1 MSSNKNVIEF
11 EGVEFKCFSLIEYSS
26 LIELLKLLAKKYKSV
41 DDKISILDQ
50 RIIEKDKR
58 ISELEI
64 MLKGVSQSTDN
75 KFPSIAEEKK
85 EIKSQD
91 KSEEKNLEKNDE
103 NDNIDISQE
112 KKLDNENNGEVI
124 NTDEN
129 EKNKNQDQQD
139 SKLNLSQEK
148 KEENNEIDNNN
159 KEQNQNQ
166 NLEQNEIIE
175 ENNNQLYPNQV
186 PTMKLGINNTD
197 FNSGFNL
204 DNLDNNNNNGEA
216 NKELFSKILKK
227 LKQHEKQINDLLVK
241 NNEFLIINKSI
252 KLNKNEMEEFEKQIR
267 NLKNNISDINNKM
280 LGYNDDLEKI
290 KVKVTDFDVYD
301 LFKGMEGDVDLD
313 AAKLLIKNLENKMM
327 KKFEIYDERNK
338 QLDKDMFKLQED
350 VKNSLAIV
358 DGMKTKTDKNTE
370 NLEELSYNYHNKM
383 SEVDYVISK
392 IQRQIEVINEKIE
405 AKPDFSNIKKDFE
418 SQLKDLEK
426 KLHSKFD
433 LFLNNETTNTNNEN
447 DKENSSVAKSEILSL
462 IKELR
467 KRIGELEKF
476 TATNFEKINI
486 DDIKKRIS
494 KLENETSKK
503 AGKYELQELG
513 DKLRSLDE
521 FVKDLNFKQ
530 DTLQQFTE
538 KVRMDLAQIIKK
550 IEFLS
555 GEYSKLAF
563 NKNDDGDGLNN
574 VDITR
579 FLDVNIFNDN
589 KRDVNNKFE
598 KIRLGFED
606 LSREIDEIL
615 NKLSHTP
622 TDKDFSEFQNIIKS
636 LIDELKLNSN
646 KKYADKIEIS
656 KTIKFLETQIRA
668 LHDAFIKKNEAGD
681 NWLLAKKPINNYVC
695 ASCEANIK
703 GELDKRTDFVPWNRY
718 PQRDDKAYRI
728 GHGFSRMLQ
737 MVNEDIIKNAG
748 EKGGYSSDE
757 DNRKTNLKNNNNIN
771 GPTNASVKLPKVT
784 RKKPL
789 LSGMA
794 ITEPNNNG
802 NNNMPMSPYDGV
814 DNGENND
821 INKIQIMR
829 VIRKSKNQND
839 NLNSNRDN
847 STVDIK
853 KNNDINNNVNSNENE
868 N

>member
-75 KFPSIAEEKK
+75 KFPSITEEKK

-103 NDNIDISQE
+103 NNNIDISQE
-112 KKLDNENNGEVI
+112 KKLDNENNGGVI

-227 LKQHEKQINDLLVK
+227 LKQHEKQINDLMLK

-252 KLNKNEMEEFEKQIR
+252 KLNKNEMEELEKQIR
-267 NLKNNISDINNKM
+267 NLKNNISDINRQM
-280 LGYNDDLEKI
+280 SGYNDDLEKL

-301 LFKGMEGDVDLD
+301 LFKGMEGNVDFD
-313 AAKLLIKNLENKMM
+313 AAKLLIKNLENKIT
-327 KKFEIYDERNK
+327 KKFEIYDDRNK
-338 QLDKDMFKLQED
+338 KIDKDMFKLQED
-350 VKNSLAIV
+350 VRNSLAIV
-358 DGMKTKTDKNTE
+358 DGMKTKTERNSE
-370 NLEELSYNYHNKM
+370 FLEELNNNYQNKT
-383 SEVDYVISK
+383 SEIDNNISE
-392 IQRQIEVINEKIE
+392 IQRQIEIINDKINV
-405 AKPDFSNIKKDFE
+405 KPDFSKIKKDIE
-418 SQLKDLEK
+418 KEIKDLEQ
-426 KLHSKFD
+426 KLNSKFD
-433 LFLNNETTNTNNEN
+433 LFFNQDLNGNNNEN
-447 DKENSSVAKSEILSL
+447 TNENSSVAKNEILSL

-467 KRIGELEKF
+467 KRIGELERF
-476 TATNFEKINI
+476 TSVGFEKINI

-494 KLENETSKK
+494 KLESETTKK
-503 AGKYELQELG
+503 AGKYELQEVS

-530 DTLQQFTE
+530 DSLQQFTE

-563 NKNDDGDGLNN
+563 NKSDTGDGLND
-574 VDITR
+574 VDMSR
-579 FLDVNIFNDN
+579 FLDINIFNDN

-606 LSREIDEIL
+606 LSREIEEIL
-615 NKLSHTP
+615 TKLSHTP
-622 TDKDFSEFQNIIKS
+622 TDKDFAEFQNIIKN
-636 LIDELKLNSN
+636 LIDDLKINCN

-656 KTIKFLETQIRA
+656 KTIKFLETQIKA
-668 LHDAFIKKNEAGD
+668 LHDAFLKKNEAGD

-703 GELDKRTDFVPWNRY
+703 GELDKRTEFVPWNRY

-737 MVNEDIIKNAG
+737 MVNEDIIKNVG
-748 EKGGYSSDE
+748 DKGGYSSDE
-757 DNRKTNLKNNNNIN
+757 DNRKTNLKNNNLNN
-771 GPTNASVKLPKVT
+771 AQTNVSVKLPKVT

-789 LSGMA
+789 LSGTA
-794 ITEPNNNG
+794 VTEPNVNT
-802 NNNMPMSPYDGV
+802 NNNMMPSSPYD
-814 DNGENND
+814 DAENGENTD
-821 INKIQIMR
+821 ANKVQIMR
-829 VIRKSKNQND
+829 VVRKNKVQSE
-839 NLNSNRDN
+839 NLNRDN
-847 STVDIK
+847 SAFVGK
-853 KNNDINNNVNSNENE
+853 KNNDMINSVNNNESEN
-868 N
+868 

>member
-75 KFPSIAEEKK
+75 KFPSITEEKK

-103 NDNIDISQE
+103 NNNIDISQE
-112 KKLDNENNGEVI
+112 KKLDNENNGGVI

-252 KLNKNEMEEFEKQIR
+252 KLNKNEMEELEKQIK

-358 DGMKTKTDKNTE
+358 DGMKTKTD
-370 NLEELSYNYHNKM
+370 
-383 SEVDYVISK
+383 I
-392 IQRQIEVINEKIE
+392 III
-405 AKPDFSNIKKDFE
+405 
-418 SQLKDLEK
+418 
-426 KLHSKFD
+426 
-433 LFLNNETTNTNNEN
+433 
-447 DKENSSVAKSEILSL
+447 
-462 IKELR
+462 
-467 KRIGELEKF
+467 
-476 TATNFEKINI
+476 
-486 DDIKKRIS
+486 
-494 KLENETSKK
+494 
-503 AGKYELQELG
+503 
-513 DKLRSLDE
+513 
-521 FVKDLNFKQ
+521 
-530 DTLQQFTE
+530 
-538 KVRMDLAQIIKK
+538 IIKCP
-550 IEFLS
+550 
-555 GEYSKLAF
+555 KLTMLYPKF
-563 NKNDDGDGLNN
+563 N
-574 VDITR
+574 V
-579 FLDVNIFNDN
+579 
-589 KRDVNNKFE
+589 
-598 KIRLGFED
+598 
-606 LSREIDEIL
+606 
-615 NKLSHTP
+615 
-622 TDKDFSEFQNIIKS
+622 
-636 LIDELKLNSN
+636 
-646 KKYADKIEIS
+646 
-656 KTIKFLETQIRA
+656 
-668 LHDAFIKKNEAGD
+668 
-681 NWLLAKKPINNYVC
+681 
-695 ASCEANIK
+695 
-703 GELDKRTDFVPWNRY
+703 
-718 PQRDDKAYRI
+718 
-728 GHGFSRMLQ
+728 
-737 MVNEDIIKNAG
+737 
-748 EKGGYSSDE
+748 
-757 DNRKTNLKNNNNIN
+757 
-771 GPTNASVKLPKVT
+771 
-784 RKKPL
+784 
-789 LSGMA
+789 
-794 ITEPNNNG
+794 
-802 NNNMPMSPYDGV
+802 
-814 DNGENND
+814 
-821 INKIQIMR
+821 
-829 VIRKSKNQND
+829 KSK
-839 NLNSNRDN
+839 
-847 STVDIK
+847 
-853 KNNDINNNVNSNENE
+853 
-868 N
+868 